1 MADPAK
7 SQPGWSFSSTTT
19 AGNTSNLF
27 GQTSTNTSKAPN
39 SNLFGATSNAP
50 GTSTPSVFGGASTQ
64 NQGLGLFGGGN
75 TSGSSNQNQSPNL
88 LGSGNNAGGNTFG
101 AASQSSGA
109 GFNFGQKQSEQPS
122 KPPASTGFGGASNTG
137 NNSLFGNI
145 SSPTS
150 SSAPFGASTPTSKPA
165 GAFSFL
171 GAPSTTPAGP
181 PPSNPLSFGA
191 QKPQEQSNNAFA
203 LGQPKTSAPEN
214 ASTSATSNV
223 FGGTSTLSGNLFPT
237 TQPATSKAEA
247 STSQPAQT
255 NFAAAAT
262 NNSGSNTFGNRPEV
276 QPTAGLFNNLPKLN
290 DAQASS
296 IPATS
301 DGQQS
306 KAEPPKPLFPNLGG
320 QSAAPGSGNKSGV
333 LSTFPSTT
341 QATNAPKSAFS
352 LYTSTSKPADSNAAT
367 SGAPSSFGVSNPSTG
382 TAAPSAP
389 ALANNMFAHLTKASD
404 KPTDAKASTTATSAP
419 WLAAAAP
426 LPSGPS
432 DAKPM
437 ATSST
442 IQPPAPKVAET
453 SSSTSG
459 NANLGASTSGPA
471 PASQSRL
478 KNKSMDEIITRWASD
493 LSKYQKEFQRQ
504 AEQVETWDQMLVE
517 NSDKIQKLYGN
528 TLEAQRATA
537 EVERQIT
544 VVENE
549 QDELEN
555 YLNIY
560 ESQVEEMWKAQGGGT
575 DSLKGPDKER
585 QET

>member
-7 SQPGWSFSSTTT
+7 SQPGWSFPSTTT
-19 AGNTSNLF
+19 AGNTSILF
-27 GQTSTNTSKAPN
+27 GQAATNTSKAPN
-39 SNLFGATSNAP
+39 SNVFGATSNAP
-50 GTSTPSVFGGASTQ
+50 GTSTPSLFGGASTQ
-64 NQGLGLFGGGN
+64 NQGSGLFGGGN
-75 TSGSSNQNQSPNL
+75 TGGSSNQNQSSNL
-88 LGSGNNAGGNTFG
+88 LGSGSIGV
-101 AASQSSGA
+101 ASPASGA
-109 GFNFGQKQSEQPS
+109 GFNIGQNPSEQPP
-122 KPPASTGFGGASNTG
+122 KPPASTGFGGTSNTG
-137 NNSLFGNI
+137 NNSLFGNL

-150 SSAPFGASTPTSKPA
+150 SSTPFAASTPTSKPA

-171 GAPSTTPAGP
+171 GASSTTPAGP

-191 QKPQEQSNNAFA
+191 QKPQEQNNNASPV
-203 LGQPKTSAPEN
+203 GQPKTSAPEN
-214 ASTSATSNV
+214 VSTSATSNL
-223 FGGTSTLSGNLFPT
+223 FGGSSTPSGNLFQT
-237 TQPATSKAEA
+237 NQPATSKAET
-247 STSQPAQT
+247 SSSQPAQSL
-255 NFAAAAT
+255 FAAAAT
-262 NNSGSNTFGNRPEV
+262 TNSGSNIFGSRPQA

-290 DAQASS
+290 DGQASS
-296 IPATS
+296 TPATS
-301 DGQQS
+301 EGQQS
-306 KAEPPKPLFPNLGG
+306 KAEPPKPLFSNLGG
-320 QSAAPGSGNKSGV
+320 QSAAPGSDNKSGG
-333 LSTFPSTT
+333 LSMFPSTT
-341 QATNAPKSAFS
+341 QATNAPKPAFS
-352 LYTSTSKPADSNAAT
+352 LPTSTSKSANSNAA
-367 SGAPSSFGVSNPSTG
+367 PLG
-382 TAAPSAP
+382 TPSAP
-389 ALANNMFAHLTKASD
+389 APANNMFAHLTKALD
-404 KPTDAKASTTATSAP
+404 KPTDAKTSATATSTP
-419 WLAAAAP
+419 SLAAAAP
-426 LPSGPS
+426 LSSGSS
-432 DAKPM
+432 DAKPI

-442 IQPPAPKVAET
+442 VQPPAPKVAEP

-471 PASQSRL
+471 PTSQSRL

-504 AEQVETWDQMLVE
+504 AEQVEKWDQMLVE

-549 QDELEN
+549 QDELEH